1 MARRTQT
8 GHSPR
13 DTGRNRVNLVLESTT
28 GSTDL
33 AALSVVQLAK
43 DLHYT
48 EEQCHDI
55 ELAVRE
61 VVANAVLHGNRQD
74 PNKRIFLTAAADP
87 SGLVIYVRD
96 EGQGFDP
103 SSVPDPLQAEGLAQ
117 ESGRGLLLIK
127 ASIDEA
133 VWRRTLEGG
142 TEVILTKHPARPRP
156 APARNGQKRDPAST

>member
-1 MARRTQT
+1 MARRA
-8 GHSPR
+8 HSGPSQR
-13 DTGRNRVNLVLESTT
+13 DARPHGVSLILESAT

-43 DLHYT
+43 GLGYT

-61 VVANAVLHGNRQD
+61 VVANAVLHGNRSD
-74 PNKRIFLTAAADP
+74 PGKRIFLTAAGEP
-87 SGLVIYVRD
+87 SGLVIHVRD

-103 SSVPDPLQAEGLAQ
+103 SSIPDPREAEGLVQ

-127 ASIDEA
+127 ASMDE
-133 VWRRTLEGG
+133 VVVQQTPDGG
-142 TEVILTKHPARPRP
+142 TEVILTKYPSGRRP
-156 APARNGQKRDPAST
+156 AAPTNGKRGPAST